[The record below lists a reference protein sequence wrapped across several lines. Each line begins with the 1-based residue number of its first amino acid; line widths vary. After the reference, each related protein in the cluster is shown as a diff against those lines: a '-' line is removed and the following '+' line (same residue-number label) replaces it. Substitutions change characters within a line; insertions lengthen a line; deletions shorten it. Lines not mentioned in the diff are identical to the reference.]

1 MMIRK
6 FTGGSFKEALE
17 QVKQELG
24 DHAMILSSRSIKS
37 AGFGLLNKP
46 MVEVTA
52 AADDAGEGEAGRSSS
67 AEMEELVRELR
78 IMREEMGFLK
88 ETLSSAMPR
97 LRVGNEKKG
106 LYNLL
111 IKHGVDP
118 QFAVVLLER
127 SNYTVDSI
135 KFTISQDVK
144 VQNFSPADERGFL
157 FLGTP
162 GVGKTSM
169 LSKIAHILRKKHK
182 RLSLISLDSERISAF
197 AHMKELSQELKCDM
211 KVTRKVSDL
220 PRMIYR
226 DIERGPVLVDTP
238 GYNHTELLGD
248 IANVFSSGFPLTR
261 CLLMDATMNTHA
273 AERIWQDI
281 NTELIDTIGF
291 TKLDIAAQY
300 GSLYN
305 LSLLSGRPLSFISS
319 GPAVPD
325 DIRVPSPDYIAG
337 LIMGGACAN

>member
-52 AADDAGEGEAGRSSS
+52 AAEDSGDGEAGRSSS
-67 AEMEELVRELR
+67 AEMEEMVRELR
-78 IMREEMGFLK
+78 SMREEMGFLK
-88 ETLSSAMPR
+88 ETLTSVMPG
-97 LRVGNEKKG
+97 LRVGKEKKG

-111 IKHGVDP
+111 VKHGVDP

-127 SNYTVDSI
+127 SNHTVESI

-144 VQNFSPADERGFL
+144 VQNFSPTDERGFL

-162 GVGKTSM
+162 GVGKTTM

-182 RLSLISLDSERISAF
+182 RLSLISLDSERISSF
-197 AHMKELSQELKCDM
+197 AHMKELSQELGCDL
-211 KVTRKVSDL
+211 KVTCKVSDL

-238 GYNHTELLGD
+238 GYNYKKLLGD
-248 IANVFSSGFPLTR
+248 IADVFSSGFPLTR
-261 CLLMDATMNTHA
+261 CLLMDAAMNTQA
-273 AERIWQDI
+273 AERIWQ
-281 NTELIDTIGF
+281 NSHTELIDTIGF

-319 GPAVPD
+319 GPSVPD
-325 DIRVPSPDYIAG
+325 DIQVPSPDYIAS
-337 LIMGGACAN
+337 LIVGGACAN